1 MACRAGGPAPLRRCA
16 GPRAGTFG
24 AENIAAG
31 KASVADYAAVMSK
44 LYRVFLLIVLIALA
58 VGAVFLAYWE
68 IPPPSAP
75 VEKVIPN
82 DRVFP

>member
-1 MACRAGGPAPLRRCA
+1 
-16 GPRAGTFG
+16 
-24 AENIAAG
+24 
-31 KASVADYAAVMSK
+31 MSR
-44 LYRVFLLIVLIALA
+44 LYRVFLLILLVALA
-58 VGAVFLAYWE
+58 GGAVFLANWD

>member
-1 MACRAGGPAPLRRCA
+1 MACRAGGPAPLRRPWGQSLRGQDCCV
-16 GPRAGTFG
+16 GR
-24 AENIAAG
+24 
-31 KASVADYAAVMSK
+31 ASVADNTAMSR
-44 LYRVFLLIVLIALA
+44 LYRVFLLILLVALA
-58 VGAVFLAYWE
+58 GGAVFLANWD